1 MKRIAAVAIPVLL
14 IASACSQQN
23 DTTVATDTAA
33 PDMTTPAAPA
43 LSTVALPDFV
53 TRMAMSDM
61 YEIEASKIAQT
72 KATNPQIKTF
82 ARQMINDH
90 SGTSEQLKSL
100 LASETSPPAMPAAL
114 DQAHLDRLARL
125 REATAE
131 NFDEVYVDQQSEAH
145 ENALSLRSYAQN
157 GDNPRIKQFATETA
171 TKVQQHLTMV
181 QALDDTGADENKSK
195 S

>member
-1 MKRIAAVAIPVLL
+1 
-14 IASACSQQN
+14 
-23 DTTVATDTAA
+23 
-33 PDMTTPAAPA
+33 
-43 LSTVALPDFV
+43 
-53 TRMAMSDM
+53 MAMSDM